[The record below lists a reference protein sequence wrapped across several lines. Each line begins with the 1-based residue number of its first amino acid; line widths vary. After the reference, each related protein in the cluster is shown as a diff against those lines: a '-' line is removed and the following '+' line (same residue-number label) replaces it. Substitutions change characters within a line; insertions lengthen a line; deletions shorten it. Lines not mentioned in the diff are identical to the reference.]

1 VFPDRSL
8 AFTAHIARI
17 KLEATLSTA
26 FTASAF
32 LQYNSAVSAVI
43 ANIRLRFNP
52 REGTDL
58 YLVIN
63 ESFYTDRNREV
74 PPLPP
79 YGSRA
84 VMIKYSTTFNF

>member
-1 VFPDRSL
+1 
-8 AFTAHIARI
+8 
-17 KLEATLSTA
+17 LSTA

-32 LQYNSAVSAVI
+32 LQYNSAASAAI
-43 ANIRLRFNP
+43 ANIRLRYNP
-52 REGTDL
+52 KEGTDF

-63 ESFYTDRNREV
+63 ESFYTDRESEV